1 MIPDARPDS
10 ATAPAIADPFDTEA
24 AERIAAATALLKQSP
39 PNVRQFFG
47 AFFLGASPEDVAHFT
62 PEALVALGEW
72 AYAQTATRKAGETLV
87 TLGDSPSGARNESV
101 LIAVSDDMPFLL
113 DSLIGEMSGRGLRVH
128 ALFHPVM
135 TVTRDASGA
144 RGEKGAAGRE
154 SVIVLAL
161 DQIPEAQLRDE
172 IMEGVRT
179 VYRQVRVAVRD
190 WHKMR
195 ERLNDTVAGLKRTP
209 PPGEREQIAESIAFL
224 EWLGDNHF
232 TFLGSRDYVFRDGAD
247 ATLDPLDDTG
257 LGVLSDT
264 GARVVRRS
272 DGETK
277 LTPEARAFL
286 LEPEPL
292 IITKSNERSLV
303 HRRANMDY
311 VGVRLYDSKGRL
323 SGERRFV
330 GLFTSSAYNRRPDD
344 IPLLRL
350 KAEHVRL
357 RAGLAPDSHDGK
369 ALAHIIDS
377 FPRDEMFQISEDE
390 LYATALGILRL
401 GERPKVRAFLR
412 FDRFDRFVSAFV
424 YA

>member
-1 MIPDARPDS
+1 M
-10 ATAPAIADPFDTEA
+10 
-24 AERIAAATALLKQSP
+24 AL
-39 PNVRQFFG
+39 
-47 AFFLGASPEDVAHFT
+47 E
-62 PEALVALGEW
+62 
-72 AYAQTATRKAGETLV
+72 
-87 TLGDSPSGARNESV
+87 
-101 LIAVSDDMPFLL
+101 
-113 DSLIGEMSGRGLRVH
+113 
-128 ALFHPVM
+128 
-135 TVTRDASGA
+135 
-144 RGEKGAAGRE
+144 
-154 SVIVLAL
+154 
-161 DQIPEAQLRDE
+161 
-172 IMEGVRT
+172 
-179 VYRQVRVAVRD
+179 
-190 WHKMR
+190 
-195 ERLNDTVAGLKRTP
+195 
-209 PPGEREQIAESIAFL
+209 
-224 EWLGDNHF
+224 
-232 TFLGSRDYVFRDGAD
+232 

-330 GLFTSSAYNRRPDD
+330 GLFTSSAYSRRPDD

-377 FPRDEMFQISEDE
+377 FPRDEMFQVSEDE
-390 LYATALGILRL
+390 LFATALGILRL

-424 YA
+424 YVPRDRYSTAGARKDPRHPGKALSRTAVCGAADARRQHAGARPLHRRSRGQARGRMSTFPRSNAKSARAIRTWDDGFLRCPVEAPWEIAKARASSAAMRMRLSAALSRRLHARRGGARS